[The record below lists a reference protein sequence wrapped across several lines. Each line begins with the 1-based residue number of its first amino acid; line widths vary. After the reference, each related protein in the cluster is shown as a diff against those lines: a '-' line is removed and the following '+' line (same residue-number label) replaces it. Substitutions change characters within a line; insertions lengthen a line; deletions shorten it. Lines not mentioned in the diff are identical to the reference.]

1 MQQPPLAA
9 AGKPAA
15 APAGEQQQRGHVQQT
30 QPQGAAAREEDCLGC
45 RALGCLFGV
54 GGGGYLASA
63 LLRDPP
69 PKSAAHRYSIVAA
82 ATAMFVMGMY
92 RALA

>member
-1 MQQPPLAA
+1 MQEPQLAA
-9 AGKPAA
+9 AA
-15 APAGEQQQRGHVQQT
+15 AGEQQQQRGRVPA
-30 QPQGAAAREEDCLGC
+30 PQEQDCLGC

-54 GGGGYLASA
+54 GGGAYLASA

-82 ATAMFVMGMY
+82 ASAMFVMGMY